1 MTLRYYHTLLIAS
14 ETILFNEMGE
24 KFRIFKYGPSSFLQ
38 LQTVLVSKPMLDV
51 AKESHCMTMTFAIL
65 LGLIFVIEL
74 GAGISAYMLRT
85 RVHGIVETN
94 MEKGLL
100 NYKVEGSEGVTQT
113 WDIIQHEVKHAEQQM
128 QTGFFLDAFSANRVC
143 NFAKTLSFCLE
154 F

>member
-1 MTLRYYHTLLIAS
+1 
-14 ETILFNEMGE
+14 MGE
-24 KFRIFKYGPSSFLQ
+24 KVGIFKYGHSSFLQ
-38 LQTVLVSKPMLDV
+38 LQTVIVSKPMLDV
-51 AKESHCMTMTFAIL
+51 VKESHCMTMTFAIL

-113 WDIIQHEVKHAEQQM
+113 WDIIQHEVKHAEQHM
-128 QTGFFLDAFSANRVC
+128 Q
-143 NFAKTLSFCLE
+143 E
-154 F
+154 

>member
-1 MTLRYYHTLLIAS
+1 
-14 ETILFNEMGE
+14 
-24 KFRIFKYGPSSFLQ
+24 
-38 LQTVLVSKPMLDV
+38 MLDV
-51 AKESHCMTMTFAIL
+51 VKESHCMTMTFAIL

-113 WDIIQHEVKHAEQQM
+113 WDIIQHEVKHKKQHCRSRLAYIRSQCKVCDKSVRKVDEM
-128 QTGFFLDAFSANRVC
+128 WTFLRSR
-143 NFAKTLSFCLE
+143 FCQLTKMN
-154 F
+154 